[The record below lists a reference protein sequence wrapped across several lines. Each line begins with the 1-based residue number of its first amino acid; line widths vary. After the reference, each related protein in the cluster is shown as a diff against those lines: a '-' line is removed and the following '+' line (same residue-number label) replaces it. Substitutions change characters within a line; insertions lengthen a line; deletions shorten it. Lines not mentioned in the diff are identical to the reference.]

1 MYDVLRKT
9 LLVLESELRAAPF
22 DSHLESDSRLQ
33 CSQVVAL
40 EQKQQFS
47 YFRERNE
54 KKLIF
59 LYQTKKCL
67 IQYYFTG

>member
-1 MYDVLRKT
+1 MYDVQRKT
-9 LLVLESELRAAPF
+9 LLVLESEPRAAPF

-54 KKLIF
+54 KK
-59 LYQTKKCL
+59 
-67 IQYYFTG
+67 